1 MKEDGTAKKVHS
13 LIDKVYQPTNLRMAW
28 DMVKANKGSG
38 GIDNVGI
45 IDFDK
50 VADEELLKLHNEL
63 KNDTY
68 KPMPVRR
75 VYIPK
80 RNKPNEKRPLGI
92 PSIRDRICQQALKNR
107 LEPIFEP
114 EFSDCSYGYRP
125 GRSAH
130 QAMRKIYREIMTGH
144 EWVVDADLR
153 DFFGN
158 VEHEALLDMI
168 AEKVSDS
175 RVLKL
180 TRSMLKAGYMDQ
192 GKKYPTSQG
201 TPQGGVASPLF
212 SNIYLNPFDHKMVE
226 KGHLLTRFAD
236 DWVILCKTRRE
247 ATQALRDAKEI
258 LETLGLT
265 LHPEKTQIT
274 HISKGFEFL
283 GYKVKQ
289 AQRGLRL
296 PSHKI
301 KKGPNKL
308 NLYAIPTQKSL
319 ERFVGTIRN
328 RTKRRVPLKLNE
340 LIQSINPVIRGWGN
354 YYRKAHVR
362 KLFNK
367 LQRWILR
374 RIWSHRRKRWRNAG
388 WKKYPVKMLYEVYRL
403 ENLTS
408 LIPDLNRKTASIR

>member
-1 MKEDGTAKKVHS
+1 MMEDGTVKKVHS
-13 LIDKVYQPTNLRMAW
+13 LIDKVYQPTNLRIAW

-38 GIDNVGI
+38 GIDNVRI

-130 QAMRKIYREIMTGH
+130 QAMRKIYREIMSGN

-158 VEHEALLDMI
+158 VEHEALIDMI
-168 AEKVSDS
+168 AEKISDS

-192 GKKYPTSQG
+192 GKKYPTPQG

-226 KGHLLTRFAD
+226 KGHRLTRFAD
-236 DWVILCKTRRE
+236 DWVVLCRTRRE

-258 LETLGLT
+258 LESLGLT

-289 AQRGLRL
+289 AQKGLRL

-319 ERFVGTIRN
+319 DRFVGTIRN

-340 LIQSINPVIRGWGN
+340 LIQTINPVIRGWGN

-367 LQRWILR
+367 LQRWIVR
-374 RIWSHRRKRWRNAG
+374 RIWSHRHKRWRNIG
-388 WKKYPVKMLYEVYRL
+388 WKKYSVKMLYEVYHL
-403 ENLTS
+403 ANLTS